1 MVARGGD
8 ATTLRQRSKLTRSTP
23 HFYKRTCLLRE
34 FQSITSLG
42 RMRAE
47 RGEIESSVVVVASA
61 DDAAGSMMTV
71 RVLVKPVWLAGSW
84 RPNSTSRIL
93 EGLNPRR
100 GSVESQGGICCRCYG
115 ALVDLTTM
123 SRAMI
128 KRSNGTNHHIIGS
141 YGARS
146 SAMRLFTPME
156 CWPFT

>member
-1 MVARGGD
+1 
-8 ATTLRQRSKLTRSTP
+8 
-23 HFYKRTCLLRE
+23 
-34 FQSITSLG
+34 
-42 RMRAE
+42 
-47 RGEIESSVVVVASA
+47 VVASG

-84 RPNSTSRIL
+84 RPNSASRIPK
-93 EGLNPRR
+93 GLNPRR
-100 GSVESQGGICCRCYG
+100 GSVESQGGIRCRCYG
-115 ALVDLTTM
+115 ALVDLTTT

-128 KRSNGTNHHIIGS
+128 KSSNGTNHHIIGS

>member
-71 RVLVKPVWLAGSW
+71 RV
-84 RPNSTSRIL
+84 RIQK
-93 EGLNPRR
+93 RR
-100 GSVESQGGICCRCYG
+100 LD
-115 ALVDLTTM
+115 ADANDADLTIKGRVARCGRLPAGYCLSLNFDRA
-123 SRAMI
+123 SRLL
-128 KRSNGTNHHIIGS
+128 RGV
-141 YGARS
+141 
-146 SAMRLFTPME
+146 LF
-156 CWPFT
+156 